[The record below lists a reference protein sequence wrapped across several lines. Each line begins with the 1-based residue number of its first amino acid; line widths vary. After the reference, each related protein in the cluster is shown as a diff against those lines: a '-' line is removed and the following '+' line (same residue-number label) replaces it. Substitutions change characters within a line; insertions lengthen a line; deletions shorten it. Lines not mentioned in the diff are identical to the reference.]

1 MLECNGIQV
10 VGPVYPDKFTDDSPS
25 TDHVM
30 SLVRAAATEKER
42 ECTREGERE
51 GAEEREF
58 PCDSRGIVRRPP
70 ARLDPMLND
79 W

>member
-1 MLECNGIQV
+1 MLESNGIQV

-30 SLVRAAATEKER
+30 SLVRAEAM

-51 GAEEREF
+51 GAEMGEF
-58 PCDSRGIVRRPP
+58 LCDSRGIVRRPP
-70 ARLDPMLND
+70 ARLDPVLND